1 MKIITQS
8 GEQFDIESSEIELS
22 GNTKNI
28 YISLPDGHRAVLGKY
43 KELPRRVEIFS
54 EIYAAYAAGKEIY
67 KMPLK

>member
-8 GEQFDIESSEIELS
+8 GERFDMESAEIELS

-43 KELPRRVEIFS
+43 KELTRRVEIFS
-54 EIYAAYAAGKEIY
+54 EIYAAYTNKQEIY
-67 KMPLK
+67 KMPSK

>member
-1 MKIITQS
+1 MEIITQS
-8 GEQFDIESSEIELS
+8 GERFGIENAEIELS

-28 YISLPDGHRAVLGKY
+28 YISLPDGQRAVLGKY

-54 EIYAAYAAGKEIY
+54 EIYAAYTDGQEVF

>member
-8 GEQFDIESSEIELS
+8 GERFDIKEAEIELS

-54 EIYAAYAAGKEIY
+54 EIYSAYSEGQEIY